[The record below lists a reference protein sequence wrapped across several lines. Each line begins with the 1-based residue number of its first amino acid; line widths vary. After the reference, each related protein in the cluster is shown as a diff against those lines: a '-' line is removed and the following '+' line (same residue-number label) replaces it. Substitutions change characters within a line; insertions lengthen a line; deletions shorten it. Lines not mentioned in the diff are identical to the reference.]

1 MLTSTMA
8 VFPGLLPP
16 EHQKIIKL
24 RRDRPGYEA
33 TFEGDLS
40 TPLHH
45 AKAQCNILYLTS
57 PMYSCLD

>member
-24 RRDRPGYEA
+24 RKGRPGYEA
-33 TFEGDLS
+33 TFELPCIMQKLNV
-40 TPLHH
+40 TYF
-45 AKAQCNILYLTS
+45 I
-57 PMYSCLD
+57 